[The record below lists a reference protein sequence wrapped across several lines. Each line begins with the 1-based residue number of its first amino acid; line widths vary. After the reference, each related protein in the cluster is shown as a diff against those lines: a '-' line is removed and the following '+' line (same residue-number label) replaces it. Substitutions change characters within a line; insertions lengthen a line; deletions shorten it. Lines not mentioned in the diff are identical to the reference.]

1 MFSTEYRSVCE
12 QVSDLAHSPA
22 RSLDSLPS
30 GVPSDFAPFLWAPG
44 FGQDGDLDRDI
55 FARSAQLKNAF
66 YERRLFVIVPIY
78 VTSICQEQCV
88 YCNFRAGNKG
98 IGVQR
103 KRLTIEELEKE
114 ALYLINEKNM
124 RVLELV
130 YSSDPQMRIDTMC
143 RHVELLRRLLE
154 QHGGGLVGLSA
165 EPFDEADYRR
175 LVNAGLCW
183 SVVWQETYDKSR
195 YASLHPGKTKKTHF
209 EYRLDSYDRMLAA
222 AVPHVGVGVLSGLS
236 DWRRDWAT
244 LMMHEDYLRK
254 RYGNGATIIGT
265 PRLKLAPGAIF
276 QESPCTPTRQEFL
289 ATIALHNIFSPSTAP
304 FVSTRENW
312 DICIELAKGGGC
324 LFTLNCST
332 TPGGYSQEHHSCQFT
347 SGSYDAPI
355 YSEKLTALGFHPVF
369 NWKSNDL
376 SREYHP
382 VAVTGGGTINR
393 VRGSSIAPAAEER
406 THTADFT
413 A

>member
-1 MFSTEYRSVCE
+1 MFSTEYKSVCE

-22 RSLDSLPS
+22 RALDSLQP
-30 GVPSDFAPFLWAPG
+30 GVAADFAPFLWAPG
-44 FGQDGDLDRDI
+44 LGQGGDLDRDI
-55 FARSAQLKNAF
+55 LARSARLKNAF
-66 YERRLFVIVPIY
+66 YDRRLFVIVPIY
-78 VTSICQEQCV
+78 ATSICQEQCA

-98 IGVQR
+98 IGVER
-103 KRLTIEELEKE
+103 KRLSIEELEKE

-143 RHVELLRRLLE
+143 RHVELLQHLLD

-165 EPFDEADYRR
+165 EALEEADYRR

-183 SVVWQETYDKSR
+183 SVVWQETYDQSR
-195 YASLHPGKTKKTHF
+195 YASLHPGNTKKTHF

-222 AVPHVGVGVLSGLS
+222 GVQHVGMGVLSGLS
-236 DWRRDWAT
+236 AWRRDWAM
-244 LMMHEDYLRK
+244 LMLHEEYLRK
-254 RYGNGATIIGT
+254 RYGNGASIIGT
-265 PRLKLAPGAIF
+265 PRLKLAAGAIV

-289 ATIALHNIFSPSTAP
+289 ATVALHNIYSPTTAP

-312 DICIELAKGGGC
+312 DVCIELAQGGGC

-332 TPGGYSQEHHSCQFT
+332 TPGGYSREHHSCQFT
-347 SGSYDAPI
+347 SGNYDAPI
-355 YSEKLTALGFHPVF
+355 YAEKLKALGFQPVF

-376 SREYHP
+376 SREYQP
-382 VAVTGGGTINR
+382 VAVAGGGT
-393 VRGSSIAPAAEER
+393 
-406 THTADFT
+406 
-413 A
+413 